1 MDCNQMNVSCIFDIT
16 NQEVKRS
23 YISEGEERRG
33 EERTADEQ

>member
-1 MDCNQMNVSCIFDIT
+1 MNVSCIFDTT

-33 EERTADEQ
+33 QLMNNS

>member
-1 MDCNQMNVSCIFDIT
+1 MNVSCIFDIT

-33 EERTADEQ
+33 EDS

>member
-1 MDCNQMNVSCIFDIT
+1 MNVSCIFDIT

-23 YISEGEERRG
+23 YISEGEERR